1 MVAPHQVGCSRL
13 RRADQGLPLRDR
25 SARWFRANK
34 KRRSDVSLSDS
45 VGTDKDGNEITLMDV
60 IPSCDDN
67 LFSGVENRLI
77 MTDIKKY
84 VSTRLKPREKKVME
98 LRYGLNGER
107 PHTQLEVADIL
118 NISRSY
124 VSRIEKKAIKKIS
137 DYIL

>member
-1 MVAPHQVGCSRL
+1 
-13 RRADQGLPLRDR
+13 
-25 SARWFRANK
+25 
-34 KRRSDVSLSDS
+34 
-45 VGTDKDGNEITLMDV
+45 MDV